1 MKVDAPVLYKAVT
14 ATFVYPRFVRRAM
27 CPKCST
33 IKPREFVGELHR
45 HGRHGKASAFVP
57 RMVRVPLYPV
67 APGSIEDASA
77 WFEERWRGGVFV
89 PDELLP
95 LASVA

>member
-67 APGSIEDASA
+67 APGSIEDVSA
-77 WFEERWRGGVFV
+77 WLEERWRGGVFV

-95 LASVA
+95 LVSVA